1 MHTLIIISI
10 CLVLVGLFFV
20 LRWAALQMGGYYQQS
35 IGLCSSLV
43 ERIML
48 FIGFALAIVLFA
60 VVSCV
65 VLLGVVKFGEYL
77 LTLNS

>member
-20 LRWAALQMGGYYQQS
+20 LRWAALQMNGYYQQS
-35 IGLCSSLV
+35 IDLCGSLL
-43 ERIML
+43 ERIMI
-48 FIGFALAIVLFA
+48 FIGFVLALALFA
-60 VVSCV
+60 LVSCI